1 MSKLISS
8 LSLSYSSQRL
18 IDSMLKRKV
27 AIGRSPFSRDKII
40 GWLGEEEREAA
51 MIGFLK
57 VETRHRHFS
66 FDQMIARSGDRERQ
80 GEFLRRVT
88 SSADRASEPRNGGS
102 TDPLSSLLRL
112 APIHAH
118 ASRSCLR
125 SYSMLTL
132 SLMLC
137 FSAAVTSISETLLTP
152 PLGDYGKV

>member
-66 FDQMIARSGDRERQ
+66 FDQMIASSGDSERQ
-80 GEFLRRVT
+80 CELLRRVT

-125 SYSMLTL
+125 SYSMLAL

-152 PLGDYGKV
+152 PVGDYGKV

>member
-1 MSKLISS
+1 M
-8 LSLSYSSQRL
+8 
-18 IDSMLKRKV
+18 
-27 AIGRSPFSRDKII
+27 G
-40 GWLGEEEREAA
+40 GWEEEEREEA

-66 FDQMIARSGDRERQ
+66 FDQMIASSGDSERQ
-80 GEFLRRVT
+80 CELLRRVT

-125 SYSMLTL
+125 SYSMHTL